1 MTTCKRP
8 TQGSYSSIEVKVK
21 KEESMNP
28 LSKAYRIEAW
38 RYRVIAFPKL
48 RSRSRGT
55 CEPFLDTSH
64 TLYST

>member
-1 MTTCKRP
+1 MTTCKRQ
-8 TQGSYSSIEVKVK
+8 TVLILRYKSVK
-21 KEESMNP
+21 KDGSMSL

-55 CEPFLDTSH
+55 REPFLDAAH